1 MLLTIKS
8 IGVSDIPD
16 LVVAALWAVTAVLA
30 VMVCFIARNK
40 RAVVGLALLSLAS
53 VLRVVAEF
61 FSEELTAQRLSEVA
75 QIVYG
80 AITAAAA
87 IVLTTSKNRLNR
99 ALWLTAS
106 IGLLLLQTG
115 ILVLLPLCVFAG
127 QVATQNAAEIALKCF
142 TYITPVFTPAM
153 LLALFLN
160 FFAKKQIPADE
171 EKNSPQASA
180 DTREQTRDSCDQAVS
195 EVKNDQAES
204 APDDE
209 PHVESSTA
217 AAEPPSPYA
226 ASTAEAPTPKKR
238 LLYCRHCGFRSESIY
253 TSCPRCS
260 NEMTEILVCP
270 NCGTETYG
278 IFCGNCGT
286 KVRK

>member
-160 FFAKKQIPADE
+160 FFSKKQIPADE
-171 EKNSPQASA
+171 EKNSPQESA

-209 PHVESSTA
+209 RHVESSVA
-217 AAEPPSPYA
+217 AAQPPSPYA